1 MTCHNGHIGMLTA
14 GRYGKTR
21 VRRWR
26 CEQRGPDPAKQAE
39 LRDLRERMMLQ
50 GTRLTSAKGAIDN
63 MRRVQAQS
71 GLGMRQDVLTAQQ
84 RAEFYM
90 DEAEAALKSGDPAA
104 MRKALDSA
112 EREIERLDTFLGR

>member
-1 MTCHNGHIGMLTA
+1 
-14 GRYGKTR
+14 
-21 VRRWR
+21 
-26 CEQRGPDPAKQAE
+26 
-39 LRDLRERMMLQ
+39 MMLQ

-63 MRRVQAQS
+63 LRRVQAQS

>member
-1 MTCHNGHIGMLTA
+1 
-14 GRYGKTR
+14 
-21 VRRWR
+21 
-26 CEQRGPDPAKQAE
+26 

-50 GTRLTSAKGAIDN
+50 GTRLNSSKAAIDN

-71 GLGMRQDVLTAQQ
+71 GLGMRQDVLTALQ

-90 DEAEAALKSGDPAA
+90 DESENALKSGDPAA

-112 EREIERLDTFLGR
+112 EREVERLEKFLGR

>member
-1 MTCHNGHIGMLTA
+1 
-14 GRYGKTR
+14 
-21 VRRWR
+21 
-26 CEQRGPDPAKQAE
+26 
-39 LRDLRERMMLQ
+39 MLQ

-71 GLGMRQDVLTAQQ
+71 GLGMRQDVLTALQ